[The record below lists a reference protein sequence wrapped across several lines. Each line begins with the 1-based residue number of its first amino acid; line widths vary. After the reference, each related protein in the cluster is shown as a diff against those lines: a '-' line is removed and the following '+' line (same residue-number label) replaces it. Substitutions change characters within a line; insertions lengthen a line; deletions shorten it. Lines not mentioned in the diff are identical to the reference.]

1 MLSEHET
8 GWIILVYGSAIALL
22 FIVFILLFL
31 FNYQRK
37 MLLHQQDL
45 HAKDEDM
52 KLAQLDAAMQAQER
66 EQKRIAS
73 ELHDGIGA
81 ELSAVKLMLR
91 NVGFKTQKEKEVHSD
106 LMELVDILDNTIEQ
120 VRSISH
126 SLIPRVLEDLG
137 LVNALQE
144 MCNRINKAQPKL
156 ISIYMQGNAVLEIPS
171 EKQLLL
177 YRMVQEMVQN
187 AIKHAKPKSLRILM
201 QFSDQ
206 EFVISV
212 TDDGKGFD
220 INDPNF
226 KHGVGLKNIE
236 SRALLLPAI
245 FTFES
250 ETGKGTRACIAYKLN

>member
-1 MLSEHET
+1 MLSQQNT
-8 GWIILVYGSAIALL
+8 GWLILVYGTAVALI

-31 FNYQRK
+31 FNYQRR
-37 MLLHQQDL
+37 MLQHQQDL
-45 HAKDEDM
+45 RTKDEDM

-81 ELSAVKLMLR
+81 ELSALKLMLR
-91 NVGFKTQKEKEVHSD
+91 NVGFKTQKKEDVYND
-106 LMELVDILDNTIEQ
+106 LMELVDIIDNTIEQ
-120 VRSISH
+120 VRAISH

-144 MCNRINKAQPKL
+144 MCNRINKAQPNF
-156 ISIYMQGNAVLEIPS
+156 IGIYIQGNEQIDIPID
-171 EKQLLL
+171 KQLLI
-177 YRMVQEMVQN
+177 YRMVQELVQN
-187 AIKHAKPKSLRILM
+187 AIKHAQARSLYILL
-201 QFSDQ
+201 QFSPH
-206 EFVISV
+206 EFVANV

-220 INDPNF
+220 TNASGF

-250 ETGKGTRACIAYKLN
+250 EPNKGTRASIVYKL